1 MGNPQHVQWL
11 SEGVN
16 SWNTRRR
23 REHFT
28 PDLEGEDLTAMF
40 NSEHG
45 PITLRP
51 PVPDSKGIDLS
62 QAKLNGAILEN
73 LDLSD
78 SSFTG
83 AYLND
88 ARLMGSHFKRSS
100 FWGSRLNR
108 AHLNRCNL
116 ESAHFKNAWMRSADL
131 SESDL
136 RGATFIF
143 CHLEG
148 ANFFNANLGG
158 TDFPLSRPWEAR
170 LYSPYAGLHSPND
183 RKSSHVEAFSKKY
196 INSIDDLLKE
206 CRDFRNEHGDELV
219 LYFRGEDRSTEEWEL
234 RPSVMRKPEEPD
246 YPDIRLVEGEMLN
259 DLITREPESFNGLGS
274 SLSEWVLA
282 RHYFL
287 PTRFLDITR
296 NPLVALFNACSEIE
310 NDGEDGRLHVFAVPR
325 TLIKPFNSDTMSV
338 IANFAKLARW
348 EKNFLLGKVEADA
361 KGDEFHRLA
370 SSKSAELLSRIKIRL
385 YDGIRQ
391 EKPYFAERIDI
402 RDLFRVFV
410 VEPQRM
416 FERIKAQSG
425 AFLISAFHERFEEDE
440 VMKWNPDIPMYSHYD
455 RKVRSECKE
464 SMREDLRLLNITQ
477 ETLFPSVDESAKAV
491 KRRYRSRDKTFYD
504 GITPIF

>member
-16 SWNTRRR
+16 SWNARRR
-23 REHFT
+23 RERFT

-45 PITLRP
+45 PRTLHP
-51 PVPDSKGIDLS
+51 PVSDSKGINLS

-78 SSFTG
+78 SSFDS

-88 ARLMGSHFKRSS
+88 ARMMGSHFKRSS
-100 FWGSRLNR
+100 FWGSHLNR
-108 AHLNRCNL
+108 ARLNRCNL
-116 ESAHFKNAWMRSADL
+116 ESSHFEITRMRSADL

-148 ANFFNANLGG
+148 ANFFNANLSGA
-158 TDFPLSRPWEAR
+158 DFPLSRPWDAR
-170 LYSPYAGLHSPND
+170 LYSSYAGLHSPSD
-183 RKSSHVEAFSKKY
+183 RKSSHVEAFIKEY

-219 LYFRGEDRSTEEWEL
+219 LYFRGESRSTEQWEL

-246 YPDIRLVEGEMLN
+246 YPDIRLVESEMLN

-282 RHYFL
+282 RHYSL

-296 NPLVALFNACSEIE
+296 NPLVALFNACNERE
-310 NDGEDGRLHVFAVPR
+310 DDGEDGRLHIFAVPR
-325 TLIKPFNSDTMSV
+325 SLIKPFNSDTMSV
-338 IANFAKLARW
+338 ISNFAKLARW
-348 EKNFLLGKVEADA
+348 EKNLLLGKVQADA
-361 KGDEFHRLA
+361 RGDEFHHRA
-370 SSKSAELLSRIKIRL
+370 SVKSLELVSRVKIHL
-385 YDGIRQ
+385 YDSIRQ
-391 EKPYFAERIDI
+391 EKPYFAERMDI

-416 FERIKAQSG
+416 FERIRAQSG

-440 VMKWNPDIPMYSHYD
+440 VLKWNSEIPMYSHYD
-455 RKVRSECKE
+455 RKVLSECKE
-464 SMREDLRLLNITQ
+464 SIRDDLRLLNITQ

-491 KRRYRSRDKTFYD
+491 ERRYHSRDKAFYAD
-504 GITPIF
+504 ITPSF